1 MATKNYFVTLMVQLE
16 GENESAAV
24 LEVCSQTIH
33 VTGKRS
39 EVQQRVLDAS
49 LKLFDQLTASF
60 GGTDDGSA

>member
-1 MATKNYFVTLMVQLE
+1 MATKNYFLTLMVQLE

-33 VTGKRS
+33 LIGNRS

-49 LKLFDQLTASF
+49 LKLFEQLTASF
-60 GGTDDGSA
+60 GGTDYGSA

>member
-1 MATKNYFVTLMVQLE
+1 M
-16 GENESAAV
+16 AV
-24 LEVCSQTIH
+24 LEVGSQTIH

-49 LKLFDQLTASF
+49 LKLFEQLTASF